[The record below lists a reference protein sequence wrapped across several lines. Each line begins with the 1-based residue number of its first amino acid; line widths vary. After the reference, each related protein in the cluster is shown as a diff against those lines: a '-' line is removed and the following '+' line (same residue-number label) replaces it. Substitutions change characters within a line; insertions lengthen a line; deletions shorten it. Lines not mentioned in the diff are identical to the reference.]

1 MKATVQQRAGLEA
14 FADPKS
20 RPDQLAAGGLAAH
33 EDKYDFKSEN
43 VIELLKQL
51 KLKFEDDKLA
61 GTKAET
67 NAINAYDLTKEAS
80 DNAHK
85 AASKARDEKEVELKD
100 TKVPLQML
108 KKEIKSTQ
116 DDLEADSASLKDTE
130 SACTSRSPSGRPA
143 LRPAAMKS
151 LPVPWPSRFWPS
163 SLVFAL
169 RLLGIQSHLHCQYS
183 SSSLRSATIQR

>member
-51 KLKFEDDKLA
+51 ELKFEDDKLA

-80 DNAHK
+80 DNDAPLT
-85 AASKARDEKEVELKD
+85 AALGPEPTSPTAALTRRPRMTWK
-100 TKVPLQML
+100 P
-108 KKEIKSTQ
+108 TQ
-116 DDLEADSASLKDTE
+116 
-130 SACTSRSPSGRPA
+130 
-143 LRPAAMKS
+143 
-151 LPVPWPSRFWPS
+151 
-163 SLVFAL
+163 
-169 RLLGIQSHLHCQYS
+169 LL
-183 SSSLRSATIQR
+183 